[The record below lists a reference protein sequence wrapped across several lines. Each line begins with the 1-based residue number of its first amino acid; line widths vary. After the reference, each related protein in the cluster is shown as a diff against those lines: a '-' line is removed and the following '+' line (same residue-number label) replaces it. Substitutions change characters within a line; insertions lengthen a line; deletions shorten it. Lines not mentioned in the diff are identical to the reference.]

1 MLKLNIQLFA
11 ASKSTTFSESTN
23 ISANTSTLTI
33 NIYFSANNNTT
44 YFSNR
49 TLNCSCYG
57 QSQSANVTLV
67 RGGSVS
73 VSFTFYN
80 LGHNADGTGG
90 ADWAWDCNT
99 GTQVLG
105 HIGDSGR
112 YTFATIP
119 RQANVTGANNF
130 NDEQNPYMTF
140 NNPGGFR
147 INARLE
153 FAGTYINKLNVSNT
167 GNYTFNLTSEERKLL
182 RQKCAGNSMTVRY
195 VIATCIGGTT
205 ENYWSWA
212 DRTMTIVNGNP
223 IFSNFDF
230 EDSNEKTV
238 SLTGDNKSIISA
250 YSRLKITI
258 PESNKAVATKEAS
271 MRTYRIACGD
281 GKADIEFKNTGDVI
295 GEVNNPTSATI
306 TNYAIDSR
314 NNSTLV
320 TKQANKLINYTPLI
334 KGNISVL
341 RSNGVSNET
350 ILNLEG
356 TFNNINFGKV
366 INSIKIMKYRYKT
379 PNADWSP
386 YIEIEPIISENK
398 FGFNSVIKGDLDEE
412 GFDINN
418 SYQIE
423 VYVEDELSSVT
434 YTSTLGSGTPNIAL
448 AKNGVGIMGKYDE
461 EVGGD
466 FQIRGRNP
474 FKIKSAVAYMSSGRE
489 DTASANIPFDQ
500 LVSNT
505 ELLTLQNGGI
515 RIGKGI
521 KYVSVSGQC
530 FLASGTNNSY
540 LWTNIKVN
548 TQEVSIAIDNYN
560 TYFAS
565 TTHSPRIVEVKEG
578 DVIFLHR
585 LDNTGG
591 TVRGFGNTYLSV
603 TILE

>member
-1 MLKLNIQLFA
+1 M
-11 ASKSTTFSESTN
+11 TFS
-23 ISANTSTLTI
+23 
-33 NIYFSANNNTT
+33 
-44 YFSNR
+44 
-49 TLNCSCYG
+49 
-57 QSQSANVTLV
+57 
-67 RGGSVS
+67 
-73 VSFTFYN
+73 
-80 LGHNADGTGG
+80 
-90 ADWAWDCNT
+90 
-99 GTQVLG
+99 
-105 HIGDSGR
+105 
-112 YTFATIP
+112 
-119 RQANVTGANNF
+119 
-130 NDEQNPYMTF
+130 
-140 NNPGGFR
+140 NPGGFR

-167 GNYTFNLTSEERKLL
+167 GNYRFNLTAEERKLL
-182 RQKCAGNSMTVRY
+182 RQKCTGNSMTVRY

-230 EDSNEKTV
+230 EDSNKKTV

-295 GEVNNPTSATI
+295 GEVSNPTSATI

-386 YIEIEPIISENK
+386 YIEIEPIISDNK

-434 YTSTLGSGTPNIAL
+434 YTSTLGSGTPNISL
-448 AKNGVGIMGKYDE
+448 AKNGVGIMGKYDD
-461 EVGGD
+461 EVGGKLQVGGKCYD
-466 FQIRGRNP
+466 KNIMTIFSTSRFNISGSEKKLTQLTS
-474 FKIKSAVAYMSSGRE
+474 KISVGDKLTFSNSS
-489 DTASANIPFDQ
+489 IK
-500 LVSNT
+500 
-505 ELLTLQNGGI
+505 
-515 RIGKGI
+515 IGKGVKKVLVSATISWWQSTLYYQTRIEI
-521 KYVSVSGQC
+521 KNQLGNI
-530 FLASGTNNSY
+530 LARSWYETKS
-540 LWTNIKVN
+540 
-548 TQEVSIAIDNYN
+548 DR
-560 TYFAS
+560 S
-565 TTHSPRIVEVKEG
+565 TTDSMHVTPFLTDVNEGDEISLWFSNGSDLSCNILGDARSTFLTVEVVE
-578 DVIFLHR
+578 
-585 LDNTGG
+585 
-591 TVRGFGNTYLSV
+591 
-603 TILE
+603 